1 MSNLSIPELTG
12 VAQNLYEAITGK
24 SAMEASIDDMLKTCE
39 AVVTLVWN
47 LNLFDDAD
55 TRLADEFEK
64 EPPTPAGPLEFFAG
78 KAKKRDP
85 FDIDFDYSMLND
97 IAFDFGDD

>member
-24 SAMEASIDDMLKTCE
+24 S
-39 AVVTLVWN
+39 
-47 LNLFDDAD
+47 AD

-78 KAKKRDP
+78 KATKRDP